1 LVWEHRNYFRHSSNL
16 TEFSTLIDET
26 ARLSALFPQS
36 HMRKLLDVDTVHI
49 RSILSVLKVHH
60 RIARSLDFLG
70 TVLKVV
76 AGTLEGAD
84 LEMLKVS
91 ESRLIKSNNRQ
102 VVINT
107 ETQRQIKPML
117 STKSLKQKRRTWLKP
132 HIYTK
137 IFWPEIEC

>member
-1 LVWEHRNYFRHSSNL
+1 L

-117 STKSLKQKRRTWLKP
+117 STKSLKQKRRTWMKP

>member
-1 LVWEHRNYFRHSSNL
+1 
-16 TEFSTLIDET
+16 
-26 ARLSALFPQS
+26 
-36 HMRKLLDVDTVHI
+36 MRKLLDVDTVHI